1 MSLQVQMVLGSEGNL
16 LNRTTDVTIKLKY
29 PESGSDVIMWQ
40 KVYEDMTL
48 VDGVLHVNLSG
59 SDDTERELVA
69 EMFDQEDITLGVVI
83 DGNEVA
89 LDLVSQ
95 PYAIKSRISDESHS
109 TRALNGVE
117 LEEVTELVEG
127 DILIVK
133 DGKWVAS
140 SRSDGYTGI
149 VSALDRGTSVET
161 LSDVNIEGLIEGEIL
176 GYDGQNWVNI
186 ADQKLSESDVN
197 EIVSEKGFL
206 KEVSVASIA
215 EGEYDRIK
223 GIGGKIVVDP
233 IIQLNDNVNVR
244 DDLNVGGKI
253 GSHLVP
259 VKEIYASS
267 MNIGSIVLKESD
279 GIIESSGGIRISDRR
294 GELIS
299 GEGQVNRL
307 GVYESSNELGAA
319 LGLEWDANKGQLG
332 IGG

>member
-1 MSLQVQMVLGSEGNL
+1 MLMLSFNSYSLTDGEVSLQVQMVLGSEGNL

-69 EMFDQEDITLGVVI
+69 EMFDQEDVTLGVVI

-206 KEVSVASIA
+206 KAVL
-215 EGEYDRIK
+215 IK
-223 GIGGKIVVDP
+223 I
-233 IIQLNDNVNVR
+233 
-244 DDLNVGGKI
+244 
-253 GSHLVP
+253 
-259 VKEIYASS
+259 
-267 MNIGSIVLKESD
+267 
-279 GIIESSGGIRISDRR
+279 
-294 GELIS
+294 
-299 GEGQVNRL
+299 
-307 GVYESSNELGAA
+307 
-319 LGLEWDANKGQLG
+319 
-332 IGG
+332 